1 MKVHLAYGCDGL
13 DVELPDSAD
22 VLSPERTPAMARPDA
37 AVREALLRPLGSRP
51 LSDLLRP
58 SDRVAI
64 VISDVTRPVP
74 NQTLLPPILETLS
87 AAGIANEYVV
97 IVNGTGMHR
106 PCTADELATM
116 LGSDIL
122 ERYRVVQHDARDG
135 GSLTFLGTST
145 RGAEICLNAEY
156 LRADVKILTGFVEP
170 HIFAGYSGGGKAVLP
185 GVAGADIVMS
195 NHGAEMIGHPKAT
208 WCETEGNPIFEE
220 MREVGLASRPTFLV
234 NVTLN
239 ERREVTGVFAGEM
252 QAAHEAGMAQAGRQ
266 AIQTISRRY
275 DIVVSTNM
283 GYPADI
289 NFYQSVKGASVGT
302 CAVREGGAIVLAAEC
317 SDGLGHGDFVDLL
330 TSEATP
336 AALLDKVCAP
346 GFAQYDQWSV
356 QGWAMVHRQAD
367 VYLHSSLSPE
377 QCAAAHV
384 RHSDDV
390 GRTVEELSRRLRSQN
405 GGPEPTICV
414 LPHGHLTVPQ
424 VES

>member
-1 MKVHLAYGCDGL
+1 MKVHLAYGRHGL

-37 AVREALLRPLGSRP
+37 AVREALRQPVGSRP

-74 NQTLLPPILETLS
+74 NQTLLPPILQALS
-87 AAGIANEYVV
+87 AAGIASEQVV

-116 LGSDIL
+116 LGREIL
-122 ERYRVVQHDARDG
+122 DGYRVVQHDARDRS
-135 GSLTFLGTST
+135 SLTFLATSA

-185 GVAGADIVMS
+185 GVAGADIVMR
-195 NHGAEMIGHPKAT
+195 NHGADMIGHPKAT

-239 ERREVTGVFAGEM
+239 ERREITGVFGGEM
-252 QAAHEAGMAQAGRQ
+252 RAAHEAGMAQAGRQ
-266 AIQTISRRY
+266 AIQPISHRY

-283 GYPADI
+283 GYPADL
-289 NFYQSVKGASVGT
+289 NFYQSVKGASVAT
-302 CAVREGGAIVLAAEC
+302 CAVREEGAIVLAAEC

-330 TSEATP
+330 TSEASP
-336 AALLDKVCAP
+336 AALLAKLSAP
-346 GFAQYDQWSV
+346 GFARYDQWSV
-356 QGWAMVHRQAD
+356 QGWAMVHHQAD
-367 VYLHSSLSPE
+367 IHLHSSLPPE

-384 RHSDDV
+384 RHSEDV
-390 GRTVEELSRRLRSQN
+390 GRTVEELSRSLRSRN
-405 GGPEPTICV
+405 GGREPTVCV

-424 VES
+424 LET